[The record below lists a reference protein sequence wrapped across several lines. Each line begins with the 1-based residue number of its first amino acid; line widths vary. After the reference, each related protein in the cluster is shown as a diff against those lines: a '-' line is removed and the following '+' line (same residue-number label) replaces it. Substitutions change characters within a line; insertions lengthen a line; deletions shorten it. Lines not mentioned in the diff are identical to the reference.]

1 LNSLKAKVLL
11 ILLAVFILL
20 GGVNYAIQEYLMY
33 PTFVELEDMEAHKDA
48 DRALLAI
55 RREIYHLKSVC
66 GDWAGWDDTYGYIEN
81 GNKHFVEVNLTNTTF
96 VENKL
101 CLIYFINL
109 KGDVVWGK
117 GFDVEEESDIEFVE
131 FPADRF
137 PSEHP
142 LLQHKPDKDGSYGQ
156 SNISGILN
164 SKRGPLLLSS
174 QPILTSDNEGPPRGT
189 LIFGR
194 LFNKSLLETL
204 SQQTQVNF
212 RLHPFHWMNRSRQ
225 K

>member
-1 LNSLKAKVLL
+1 
-11 ILLAVFILL
+11 
-20 GGVNYAIQEYLMY
+20 
-33 PTFVELEDMEAHKDA
+33 
-48 DRALLAI
+48 
-55 RREIYHLKSVC
+55 
-66 GDWAGWDDTYGYIEN
+66 
-81 GNKHFVEVNLTNTTF
+81 

-137 PSEHP
+137 PPEHP